1 MALNPISWNT
11 GGGKLT
17 PNLAMTSMLSQEIH
31 MLLSDTASIRNSGY
45 VEYAGSINSTGAA
58 AIDYRMVGLNGR
70 DLFRDAGSEISD
82 ESANM
87 DDLTDEATTI
97 TVARSFL
104 IRELGDLGQMVGYGS
119 PSIDPFLLAED
130 MSKSYEAKFM
140 SKVCTAAAGFT
151 TIKGNNTDK
160 FSTDLFFECM
170 LSLERSD
177 TDRGAPPPYALIIH
191 PKSLGELRDSLRNE
205 TSNVIAMA
213 PATLDMMKTKGAGYA
228 GNLLGVDIFRS
239 SHVTEAG
246 SAKENY
252 MIARG
257 AIAYADGAPTIIGAS
272 DTMAMQDAK
281 IVVEFDRKPA
291 FAISRIIGHM
301 WCGVA
306 VVRQTNGVL
315 CKAIA

>member
-1 MALNPISWNT
+1 MALNPISWNQ

-17 PNLAMTSMLSQEIH
+17 GDLALTQMLSQEIH

-45 VEYAGSINSTGAA
+45 VEYSGSINSTGAA
-58 AIDYRMVGLNGR
+58 AVQYRLVGLNGR
-70 DLFRDAGSEISD
+70 DLFRDAGTEISD

-87 DDLTDEATTI
+87 DDLTDDSATI
-97 TVARSFL
+97 TVARHYL
-104 IRELGDLGQMVGYGS
+104 IRELGDLAQMVSYGS
-119 PSIDPFLLAED
+119 PSIDPFVLAED

-160 FSTDLFFECM
+160 FSTDLFFESM

-177 TDRGAPPPYALIIH
+177 TDRGAPPPYALIMH

-213 PATLDMMKTKGAGYA
+213 PATLEMMKTKGHGYA

-239 SHVTEAG
+239 SFVTESG
-246 SAKENY
+246 SAKENF

-257 AIAYADGAPTIIGAS
+257 ALAYADGAPTIIGAS
-272 DTMAMQDAK
+272 DLLPMQDAK
-281 IVVEFDRKPA
+281 LIVEFDRKPA
-291 FAISRIIGHM
+291 SAISRIIGHM
-301 WCGVA
+301 WGGIA